1 MVPIS
6 YIAAF
11 LGGLLT
17 AFSPC
22 VLPLI
27 PAYITYISD
36 VLVEELMQ
44 NGSNKWKIRK
54 KLLFNAIAFSAGFSS
69 IFVLLG
75 ASATFIGKFLLAHL
89 QILSKFAGIAII
101 LMGLYFAGLFKLF
114 KIKFLH
120 FDRRFQF
127 QKKSIGLGW
136 SFLAGMAFSFGWT
149 PCVGP
154 ILAGILAYAAT
165 QETLNQGILLLSLF
179 SLGMAMPIIA
189 TVFFVDLVRKLP
201 FTTSIL
207 RNFEIISGILLII
220 VGVLIFT
227 NDFQSWASGITSKLA
242 GGMKWIQELEEKLLH
257 FN

>member
-44 NGSNKWKIRK
+44 NGSNKWIIRK

-101 LMGLYFAGLFKLF
+101 LMGL
-114 KIKFLH
+114 
-120 FDRRFQF
+120 
-127 QKKSIGLGW
+127 
-136 SFLAGMAFSFGWT
+136 
-149 PCVGP
+149 
-154 ILAGILAYAAT
+154 
-165 QETLNQGILLLSLF
+165 
-179 SLGMAMPIIA
+179 
-189 TVFFVDLVRKLP
+189 
-201 FTTSIL
+201 
-207 RNFEIISGILLII
+207 
-220 VGVLIFT
+220 
-227 NDFQSWASGITSKLA
+227 
-242 GGMKWIQELEEKLLH
+242 
-257 FN
+257 